1 MRAARLFSPRW
12 RSKRRARNFP
22 RKFPENPPLS
32 SDVSRIETSRA
43 LSAAV
48 RIGLSAGAERAQT
61 MCATKTLRAYEATP
75 IAIVT
80 GGGFRCRIS
89 ASSSSSSSSP
99 SSSSQ
104 LLFCSKARRRNDAPR
119 RPQTASQKLTG
130 GADSKHNWAPPR
142 PTPAANSLCPL
153 WRRPSGSE
161 GSQADARRCLLGR
174 DLTSGATIIE
184 SSRHRAEIRGHM
196 LLARRKTPEERPESL
211 AKERVL

>member
-61 MCATKTLRAYEATP
+61 MCDRAYEATP